1 MAEEVNEKK
10 AKVKQ
15 QLTEEKKK
23 EAPKA
28 EEHKH
33 DGKEHDHK
41 AEALKKETKKE
52 DKKEIKAPVIK
63 EERIVTVPLRDAWD
77 SPRHK
82 RARRAVT
89 VLSDHLKK
97 HFKMDVKIDETLNEV
112 IWARG
117 IRKPPRVV
125 KVKVQITDA
134 GAKAYPAQ

>member
-1 MAEEVNEKK
+1 MADVEKAVEAK

-15 QLTEEKKK
+15 KIAEEKKK
-23 EAPKA
+23 EATK
-28 EEHKH
+28 EEKHEHKPEAA
-33 DGKEHDHK
+33 KE
-41 AEALKKETKKE
+41 AKKEVPKE
-52 DKKEIKAPVIK
+52 KEIKAPVIK
-63 EERIVTVPLRDAWD
+63 EERIITIPLRDAWD

-89 VLSDHLKK
+89 VLEEQLRK

-117 IRKPPRVV
+117 IRKPPRRV